1 MKTLFRAY
9 NRLMGILFKEAPLPV
24 IMTILMSV
32 VVGAIPPI
40 SLWVNQQIFDKGIG
54 VAQGEISFAG
64 YTPILLMFSIINIT
78 PLFIR
83 NIYINGYVRMRS
95 QLIFRSTFKSK
106 MLKKCKKLRYEHF
119 ENVESL
125 EIIEKAYNRA
135 EESANAMFPGYVTVF
150 FSSIVSSIGFI
161 VQLFNIEWWL
171 LLTIIPIFIV
181 QTVVVT
187 KKNKNIYDEL
197 ETYWNKEKQYEIL
210 ASYLRSRGYNK
221 ETKLFEIAPY
231 LINTYEHRLNGRNRE
246 YEKYYFKHLKKNIV
260 GYNISDF
267 AVICNVIIFL
277 FLFLHGSITVGLFIS
292 LTSLMIGGT
301 RNGIYKAFNDSMI
314 LFNSS
319 GYHINFFNYYEKYFL
334 LSEKPDGLIEDI
346 PDNINI
352 ELKDVWF
359 KYPGTDKYVLKGIN
373 MKICSGDKISLVGEN
388 GEGKSTLVKLLLG
401 LFFPDQG
408 TILLN
413 GKDLYSYTQLAR
425 SKIFAPIF
433 QDFSHYSFTL
443 RENIGAGNIEQ
454 LNDDDAIN
462 AAAHKGGVD
471 RFVEQM
477 PEGYDTI
484 LNRDFE
490 GGIDISGG
498 QWQRIAI
505 ARAFMG
511 DKPFFILDEPTSQLD
526 PMAESRLYDEFASMV
541 SSKSALFITHRLA
554 STKITDKIFV
564 IKNGVITEEGS
575 HDELMERNGI
585 YFNMFNAQKQWY
597 ENKGAHVYEG

>member
-1 MKTLFRAY
+1 MKTLLKAY
-9 NRLMGILFKEAPLPV
+9 KRLMGILFKEAPMTV
-24 IMTILMSV
+24 ILTIFMSV

-40 SLWVNQQIFDKGIG
+40 SLWVNQQIFDNGIT
-54 VAQGEISFAG
+54 VSQGKMSFAT
-64 YTPILLMFSIINIT
+64 YTPILLLFLIINIF

-83 NIYINGYVRMRS
+83 NIYINGYVRLVS

-106 MLKKCKKLRYEHF
+106 MLQKCKRLKYEHF
-119 ENVESL
+119 ENDESL
-125 EIIEKAYNRA
+125 EIIEKTYERA
-135 EESANAMFPGYVTVF
+135 EVSANSMFPGYISVF
-150 FSSIVSSIGFI
+150 FSSTVSSFGFI
-161 VQLFNIEWWL
+161 IQLFNIKWWL

-197 ETYWNKEKQYEIL
+197 ETYWNKEKQYGIL

-221 ETKLFEIAPY
+221 EIKLFEIAPY

-277 FLFLHGSITVGLFIS
+277 FLFLQGSITVGLFIS

-301 RNGIYKAFNDSMI
+301 RDGIYKAFNDSMI

-319 GYHINFFNYYEKYFL
+319 GYHINFFNYYEKYFA
-334 LSEKPDGLIEDI
+334 LSEKPDGVATCI
-346 PDNINI
+346 PKDINI
-352 ELKDVWF
+352 EIKDVWF

-373 MKICSGDKISLVGEN
+373 MKISAGEKVSLVGEN

-425 SKIFAPIF
+425 SKVFAPIF
-433 QDFSHYSFTL
+433 QDFTHYSFTL
-443 RENIGAGNIEQ
+443 RENIGVGNIEQ
-454 LNDDDAIN
+454 LSDDDAIN

-471 RFVEQM
+471 RFIKQM
-477 PEGYDTI
+477 PEGYDTV

-490 GGIDISGG
+490 GGKDVSGG

-511 DKPFFILDEPTSQLD
+511 NKPFFILDEPTSQLD
-526 PMAESRLYDEFASMV
+526 PMAESRLYDEFANMV
-541 SSKSALFITHRLA
+541 SDKSALFITHRLA

-564 IKNGVITEEGS
+564 MKNGVVSEEGS
-575 HDELMERNGI
+575 HEELMEYGGI

-597 ENKGAHVYEG
+597 ENKGVNTDEG